1 MWMLWAVL
9 LPMVSGGVLAAWRPQ
24 SRGARQNFVLLSACL
39 TSLCALAAVLTLR
52 GRTPLELLSLGGPLS
67 IAFQVDG
74 LSCIF
79 AVLVS
84 LLWPLACLYAVEYM
98 SREGSENR
106 FFAFYL
112 VSFGV
117 TLGIAFSANVLTMY
131 LFYELLTLATLPLVM
146 HHMDGKARYAG
157 RIYLTYSMCGAALGF
172 IAMVLMIEHGAVFF
186 QFGGSVAVTPDKEN
200 TLRMAYILG
209 FFGFGVKAAVFPG
222 HKWLLRA
229 SVAPTPVTALLHAV
243 AVVKAGVFAVA
254 RITWYGFGPELLR
267 GSWCQY
273 LAMGAALFTIVYASS
288 KALRTKHLKRRLAW
302 STISNLSYIL
312 LGIAA
317 LTTAGLAAGMVHLV
331 VHAVLKITLFFC
343 VGAIHY
349 KMHRDFV
356 PDVEGCGVLMPVV
369 FSSFAVAS
377 LGLMGVPPLAGFAS
391 KWLLAT
397 AAVDLGEWIGYLAAA
412 VLIISALLTALY
424 LMEIVLLAFFPR
436 QNRQLTV
443 RVPKQA
449 RRDPNFRMTVPL
461 TVLSVGSVAIGL
473 GSGGL
478 EQMISLLLGIR

>member
-1 MWMLWAVL
+1 MWMLLAIV
-9 LPMVSGGVLAAWRPQ
+9 LPMLAGGGLALWRP
-24 SRGARQNFVLLSACL
+24 RDRRARQNYVVVFACL
-39 TSLCALAAVLTLR
+39 TSVCALAAVFTLR
-52 GRTPLELLSLGGPLS
+52 GEAPLMVLSLGEKLT
-67 IAFQVDG
+67 IAFHVDG

-79 AVLVS
+79 AALVS
-84 LLWPLACLYAVEYM
+84 VLWPLACLYAVEYM
-98 SREGSENR
+98 SREGAENR

-112 VSFGV
+112 ISFGV

-146 HHMDGKARYAG
+146 HAMDSKARYAG
-157 RIYLTYSMCGAALGF
+157 RVYLTYSMCGAALGF
-172 IAMVLMIEHGAVFF
+172 IAMVMMIEHGSWFF
-186 QFGGSVAVTPDKEN
+186 QFGGSVVVPDGKEQ
-200 TLRMAYILG
+200 TLRLAYILG

-254 RITWYGFGPELLR
+254 RITWYGFGPDILR

-273 LAMGAALFTIVYASS
+273 LAMGAAMFTIVYASS

-312 LGIAA
+312 LGIAT
-317 LTTAGLAAGMVHLV
+317 LTTAGLVAGMVHLV
-331 VHAVLKITLFFC
+331 AHAVLKITLFFC
-343 VGAIHY
+343 VGAVHY

-369 FSSFAVAS
+369 FGCFAVAS

-397 AAVDLGEWIGYLAAA
+397 SAVGLGEWAGYLSAA
-412 VLIISALLTALY
+412 VLIVSALLTALY

-443 RVPKQA
+443 SVPKRA
-449 RRDPNFRMTVPL
+449 RRDPSWRMTLPL
-461 TVLSVGSVAIGL
+461 TVLSAGSVGL
-473 GSGGL
+473 GLGAGAL
-478 EQMISLLLGIR
+478 EQVIVRLLGV

>member
-1 MWMLWAVL
+1 MWMLLAIV
-9 LPMVSGGVLAAWRPQ
+9 LPMLARGGLALWRP
-24 SRGARQNFVLLSACL
+24 RDRRARQNYVVAFACL
-39 TSLCALAAVLTLR
+39 TSVCALSAVFTLR
-52 GRTPLELLSLGGPLS
+52 GEAPLMVLSLGEKLT
-67 IAFQVDG
+67 IAFHVDG

-79 AVLVS
+79 AALVS
-84 LLWPLACLYAVEYM
+84 VLWPLACLYAVEYM
-98 SREGSENR
+98 SREGAENR

-112 VSFGV
+112 ISFGV

-131 LFYELLTLATLPLVM
+131 LFYELLTLTTLPLVM
-146 HHMDGKARYAG
+146 HAMDSKARYAG
-157 RIYLTYSMCGAALGF
+157 RVYLTYSMCGAALGF
-172 IAMVLMIEHGAVFF
+172 IAMVMMIEHGSWFF
-186 QFGGSVAVTPDKEN
+186 QFGGSVVVPDGKEQ
-200 TLRMAYILG
+200 TLRLAYILG

-254 RITWYGFGPELLR
+254 RITWYGFGPDLLR

-273 LAMGAALFTIVYASS
+273 LAMGAAMFTIVYASS

-312 LGIAA
+312 LGIAT
-317 LTTAGLAAGMVHLV
+317 LTTAGLVAGMVHLV
-331 VHAVLKITLFFC
+331 AHAVLKITLFFC
-343 VGAIHY
+343 VGAVHY

-369 FSSFAVAS
+369 FGCFAVAS

-397 AAVDLGEWIGYLAAA
+397 SAVGLGEWAGYLSAA
-412 VLIISALLTALY
+412 VLIVSALLTALY

-443 RVPKQA
+443 AVPKRA
-449 RRDPNFRMTVPL
+449 RRDPSWRMTLPL
-461 TVLSVGSVAIGL
+461 TVLSAGSVGL
-473 GSGGL
+473 GLGAGAL
-478 EQMISLLLGIR
+478 EQVIVRLLGV

>member
-1 MWMLWAVL
+1 MWMLLAIV
-9 LPMVSGGVLAAWRPQ
+9 LPMLAGGGLALWRP
-24 SRGARQNFVLLSACL
+24 RDRRARQNYVVAFACL
-39 TSLCALAAVLTLR
+39 TSVCALSAVFTLR
-52 GRTPLELLSLGGPLS
+52 GEAPLMVLSLGEKLT
-67 IAFQVDG
+67 IAFHVDG

-79 AVLVS
+79 AALVS
-84 LLWPLACLYAVEYM
+84 VLWPLACLYAVEYM
-98 SREGSENR
+98 SREGAENR

-112 VSFGV
+112 ISFGV

-146 HHMDGKARYAG
+146 HAMDSKARYAG
-157 RIYLTYSMCGAALGF
+157 RVYLTYSMCGAALGF
-172 IAMVLMIEHGAVFF
+172 IAMVMMIEHGSWFF
-186 QFGGSVAVTPDKEN
+186 QFGGSVVVPDGKEQ
-200 TLRMAYILG
+200 TLRLACILG

-254 RITWYGFGPELLR
+254 RITWYGFGPDLLR

-273 LAMGAALFTIVYASS
+273 LAMGAAMFTIVYASS

-312 LGIAA
+312 LGIAT
-317 LTTAGLAAGMVHLV
+317 LTTAGLVAGMVHLV
-331 VHAVLKITLFFC
+331 AHAVLKITLFFC
-343 VGAIHY
+343 VGAVHY

-369 FSSFAVAS
+369 FGCFAVAS

-397 AAVDLGEWIGYLAAA
+397 SAVGLGEWAGYLSAA
-412 VLIISALLTALY
+412 VLIVSALLTALY

-443 RVPKQA
+443 AVPKRA
-449 RRDPNFRMTVPL
+449 RRDPSWRMTLPL
-461 TVLSVGSVAIGL
+461 TVLSAGSVGL
-473 GSGGL
+473 GLGAGAL
-478 EQMISLLLGIR
+478 EQVIVRLLGV

>member
-1 MWMLWAVL
+1 MWMLLAIV
-9 LPMVSGGVLAAWRPQ
+9 LPMLAGGGLALWRP
-24 SRGARQNFVLLSACL
+24 RDRRARQNYVVAFACL
-39 TSLCALAAVLTLR
+39 TSVCALSAVFTLR
-52 GRTPLELLSLGGPLS
+52 GEAPLMVLSLGEKLT
-67 IAFQVDG
+67 IAFHVDG

-79 AVLVS
+79 AALVS
-84 LLWPLACLYAVEYM
+84 VLWPLACLYAVEYM
-98 SREGSENR
+98 SREGAENR

-112 VSFGV
+112 ISFGV

-146 HHMDGKARYAG
+146 HAMDSKARYAG
-157 RIYLTYSMCGAALGF
+157 RVYLTYSMCGAALGF
-172 IAMVLMIEHGAVFF
+172 IAMVMMIEHGSWFF
-186 QFGGSVAVTPDKEN
+186 QFGGSVVVPDGKEQ
-200 TLRMAYILG
+200 TLRLAYILG

-254 RITWYGFGPELLR
+254 RITWYGFGPDLLR

-273 LAMGAALFTIVYASS
+273 LAMGAAMFTIVYASS

-312 LGIAA
+312 LGIAT
-317 LTTAGLAAGMVHLV
+317 LTTAGLVAGMVHLV
-331 VHAVLKITLFFC
+331 AHAVLKITLFFC
-343 VGAIHY
+343 VGAVHY

-369 FSSFAVAS
+369 FGCFAVAS

-397 AAVDLGEWIGYLAAA
+397 SAVGLGEWAGYLSAA
-412 VLIISALLTALY
+412 VLIVSALLTALY

-443 RVPKQA
+443 SVPKRA
-449 RRDPNFRMTVPL
+449 RRDPSWRMTLPL
-461 TVLSVGSVAIGL
+461 TVLSAGSVGL
-473 GSGGL
+473 GLGAGAL
-478 EQMISLLLGIR
+478 EQVIVRLLGV

>member
-1 MWMLWAVL
+1 MWMLLAIL
-9 LPMVSGGVLAAWRPQ
+9 LPMTAGWALAMWRPRDQ
-24 SRGARQNFVLLSACL
+24 RARQDFVVGSACL
-39 TSLCALAAVLTLR
+39 TAIFALIGVLTLR
-52 GRTPLELLSLGGPLS
+52 GREPLVLFPLGENLV

-79 AVLVS
+79 AALVS
-84 LLWPLACLYAVEYM
+84 VLWPLACLYGAEYM

-106 FFAFYL
+106 FFALYL

-146 HHMDGKARYAG
+146 HHMDSKARYAG
-157 RIYLTYSMCGAALGF
+157 RVYLTYSMCGAALGF
-172 IAMVLMIEHGAVFF
+172 IAMTFLIQHGGMFF
-186 QFGGSVAVTPDKEN
+186 QFGGSLAVPADKEN
-200 TLRMAYILG
+200 TLRMAYVLG

-222 HKWLLRA
+222 HRWLLRA

-243 AVVKAGVFAVA
+243 AVVKTGVFAVA

-273 LAMGAALFTIVYASS
+273 LTMGAAIFTIVYASS

-312 LGIAA
+312 LGITT
-317 LTTAGLAAGMVHLV
+317 LTTAGLTAAMVHLV
-331 VHAVLKITLFFC
+331 VHAVVKITLFFC
-343 VGAIHY
+343 VGAVHY

-369 FSSFAVAS
+369 FGCFATAS

-397 AAVDLGEWIGYLAAA
+397 AAVGLQEWVGYLGAGA
-412 VLIISALLTALY
+412 LIVSAILTALY

-436 QNRQLTV
+436 QNRQLSV
-443 RVPKQA
+443 RVPKRA
-449 RRDPNFRMTVPL
+449 RRDPGLRMTFPL
-461 TVLSVGSVAIGL
+461 TVLSAASVVL
-473 GSGGL
+473 GFGAGEL
-478 EQMISLLLGIR
+478 EQAVRFLLG

>member
-1 MWMLWAVL
+1 M
-9 LPMVSGGVLAAWRPQ
+9 
-24 SRGARQNFVLLSACL
+24 
-39 TSLCALAAVLTLR
+39 
-52 GRTPLELLSLGGPLS
+52 
-67 IAFQVDG
+67 
-74 LSCIF
+74 
-79 AVLVS
+79 
-84 LLWPLACLYAVEYM
+84 
-98 SREGSENR
+98 
-106 FFAFYL
+106 
-112 VSFGV
+112 
-117 TLGIAFSANVLTMY
+117 
-131 LFYELLTLATLPLVM
+131 
-146 HHMDGKARYAG
+146 
-157 RIYLTYSMCGAALGF
+157 
-172 IAMVLMIEHGAVFF
+172 
-186 QFGGSVAVTPDKEN
+186 
-200 TLRMAYILG
+200 
-209 FFGFGVKAAVFPG
+209 KAAVFPG

-254 RITWYGFGPELLR
+254 RITWYGFGPDLLR

-312 LGIAA
+312 RGIAA
-317 LTTAGLAAGMVHLV
+317 LTTAGLVAGMVHLV

-343 VGAIHY
+343 VGAVHY

-369 FSSFAVAS
+369 FGCFAVAS
-377 LGLMGVPPLAGFAS
+377 LGLMGVPPLAGFTS

-397 AAVDLGEWIGYLAAA
+397 AAVGLEKWLGYLAAA
-412 VLIISALLTALY
+412 VLIVSALLTALY

-449 RRDPNFRMTVPL
+449 RRDPNLRMTLPL
-461 TVLSVGSVAIGL
+461 TVLSAGSVVL
-473 GSGGL
+473 GFGAGSL
-478 EQMISLLLGIR
+478 EQVVSRLLG